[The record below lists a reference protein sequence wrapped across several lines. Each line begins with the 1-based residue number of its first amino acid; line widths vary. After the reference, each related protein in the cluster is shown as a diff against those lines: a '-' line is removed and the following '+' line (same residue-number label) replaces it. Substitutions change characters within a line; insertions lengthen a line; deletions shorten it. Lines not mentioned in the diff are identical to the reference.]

1 MTTSEQIT
9 TVLTY
14 VFVAYAAGFAFLAM
28 LPALIG

>member
-14 VFVAYAAGFAFLAM
+14 VIVAYAAGFAFLAM
-28 LPALIG
+28 LPVLRG